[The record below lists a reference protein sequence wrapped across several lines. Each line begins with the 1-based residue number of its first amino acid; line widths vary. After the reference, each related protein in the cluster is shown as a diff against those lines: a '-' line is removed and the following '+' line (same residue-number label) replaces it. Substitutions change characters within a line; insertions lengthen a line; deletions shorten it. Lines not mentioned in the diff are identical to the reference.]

1 MCGKRLRAFSL
12 SLVLF
17 LLLFFSPYSSYSYA
31 DVILTESEATELMS
45 EIQKSRQ
52 DLTEL
57 QIQLQ
62 DVRNDYEEQKK
73 SYDRQLNEAERKVK
87 GLGIFAGATSVSTIT
102 LTIVLMIILL

>member
-17 LLLFFSPYSSYSYA
+17 LLLSFSPCLSYSYA
-31 DVILTESEATELMS
+31 DVILTEAEATELIS

-52 DLTEL
+52 DLTAL